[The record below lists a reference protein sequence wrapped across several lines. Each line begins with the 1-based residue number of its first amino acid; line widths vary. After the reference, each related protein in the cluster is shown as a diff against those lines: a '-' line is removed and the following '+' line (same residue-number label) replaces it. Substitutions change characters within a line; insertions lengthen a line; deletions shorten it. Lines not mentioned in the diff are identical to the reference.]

1 MPTLP
6 DFMKISGENA
16 RVNVDGIDILV
27 DGDIEL
33 MIERKVFE
41 WEPRGIAVTQH
52 ISSKRVT
59 ISGSVSGVPTSG
71 MNAVLRSF
79 LGTDS
84 IDATTDLS
92 SISLPN
98 VTIDYYFGDDHF
110 KLGDVQ
116 LKSAKPSAKNG
127 DVMRVDIDFAANRI
141 SLG

>member
-1 MPTLP
+1 MPALP
-6 DFMKISGENA
+6 EFEKVSGENA
-16 RVNVDGIDILV
+16 SVNVNGIDILV

-33 MIERKVFE
+33 TIEREVFE
-41 WEPRGIAVTQH
+41 WKVRGVAATQH
-52 ISSKRVT
+52 IPSKRVT
-59 ISGSVSGVPTSG
+59 ISGSVSGVPTNG

-98 VTIDYYFGDDHF
+98 VTITYDFGGDTF
-110 KLGDVQ
+110 TLGDVK
-116 LKSAKPSAKNG
+116 LKSVKPSAKDG
-127 DVMRVDIDFAANRI
+127 DVIRVDIDFVANRI